1 MIRIIEHG
9 RIVEREYDRKVKC
22 DMCDCVFLFSKTDVT
37 HKGERVSFDEWTDH
51 YYICCPDCG
60 NEMYLGDDL

>member
-9 RIVEREYDRKVKC
+9 RVIERENDHKIKC
-22 DMCDCVFLFSKTDVT
+22 DMCGCIFLFSRDDVIN
-37 HKGERVSFDEWTDH
+37 KDERVSFDEWTDH

-60 NEMYLGDDL
+60 HEMYLGEKL